1 MKLTLYRRDNRKRN
15 ARRAR
20 RTLIWLGGVAMLSI
34 LGFAA
39 YRWHAPLAAA
49 AAAAPAMFFENRYFF
64 VREIQ
69 VRGGEKVGGGEIV
82 AMAGLKHGMN
92 LWKIEPRAIEK
103 KIARHPWV
111 RRVLVRREFPR
122 RVVIEVEERA
132 PKAIVALGQLYYVD
146 ADGVI
151 FKEVGAGENVNF
163 PLLTGLRPEQLAR
176 TNPTL
181 RGRIQDAVRLGDLMA
196 KDSRTLSEIH
206 FDESGRLV
214 VYTTAF
220 PVALKMGWGDWDAKL
235 KRLDRVL
242 ALWKGNEERLASL
255 DVSFNDQVVARLRK
269 VQGFNGSKVQ
279 K

>member
-15 ARRAR
+15 ERGAR
-20 RTLIWLGGVAMLSI
+20 RTLIRLGGVAVLSL
-34 LGFAA
+34 LGFVA
-39 YRWHAPLAAA
+39 YRWHVPLTAA
-49 AAAAPAMFFENRYFF
+49 AAAAPALFFENRYFF

-69 VRGGEKVGGGEIV
+69 VRGGEKVGGDEIV
-82 AMAGLKHGMN
+82 AMAGLRRGMN
-92 LWKIEPRAIEK
+92 IWRIEPGAIEK
-103 KIARHPWV
+103 KVAKHPWV
-111 RRVLVRREFPR
+111 RRVLVRRDFPR

-146 ADGVI
+146 TDGVI

-181 RGRIQDAVRLGDLMA
+181 RGKIQDAVRLGDLMA

-269 VQGFNGSKVQ
+269 VQGFKNSRN
-279 K
+279 

>member
-15 ARRAR
+15 ERLGRRR
-20 RTLIWLGGVAMLSI
+20 LVWLGGVAIFLLLSA
-34 LGFAA
+34 AA
-39 YRWHAPLAAA
+39 YRWHAPLK
-49 AAAAPAMFFENRYFF
+49 AAPAPPPAWFFENAYFF

-69 VRGGEKVGGGEIV
+69 VRGGERGGGDEIV
-82 AMAGLKHGMN
+82 AMAGLRHGMN
-92 LWKIEPRAIEK
+92 IWKIEPGGIERK
-103 KIARHPWV
+103 VAKHPWV

-122 RVVIEVEERA
+122 RVVIELEERA

-255 DVSFNDQVVARLRK
+255 DVSFNDQVVARLRN
-269 VQGFNGSKVQ
+269 VQSFNGSRVQ

>member
-15 ARRAR
+15 ERGAR
-20 RTLIWLGGVAMLSI
+20 RTLIRLGGVAVLSL
-34 LGFAA
+34 LGFVA
-39 YRWHAPLAAA
+39 YRWHVPLTAA
-49 AAAAPAMFFENRYFF
+49 AAAAPALFFENRYFF

-69 VRGGEKVGGGEIV
+69 VRGGEKVGGDEIV
-82 AMAGLKHGMN
+82 AMAGLRRGMN
-92 LWKIEPRAIEK
+92 IWRIEPGAIEK
-103 KIARHPWV
+103 KVAKHPWV
-111 RRVLVRREFPR
+111 RRVLVRRDFPR

-132 PKAIVALGQLYYVD
+132 PKAVVALGQLYYVD

-181 RGRIQDAVRLGDLMA
+181 RGKIQDAVRLGDLMA

-269 VQGFNGSKVQ
+269 VQGFKNSRN
-279 K
+279 